1 MALYKDINDLKNKCE
16 EYLNNNELWA
26 PRSFRIYLGL
36 EKSTLSKW
44 KINKQEYFN
53 LVKEYEDKILARVE
67 EYAIYGEAHP
77 DIKKAMVVVN
87 KQVKYSSKTGN
98 MTSETYETKLLGKY
112 NTVGALFTLRA
123 YDRELYITE
132 KPQEVVEDKEQI
144 YIEIGNK
151 GTNKLPTLFVDHK
164 EK

>member
-44 KINKQEYFN
+44 KINNQEYFN
-53 LVKEYEDKILARVE
+53 LVKTYEDKILAKVE
-67 EYAIYGEAHP
+67 EYVLYGEAHP
-77 DIKKAMVVVN
+77 TIRK
-87 KQVKYSSKTGN
+87 
-98 MTSETYETKLLGKY
+98 KLLVQEVYEKFEKGQVVGRTETPKMAGKF
-112 NTVGALFTLRA
+112 NQVGALFTLRA
-123 YDRELYITE
+123 YDRELYIPD
-132 KPQEVVEDKEQI
+132 KAQEVVEEQEQI